1 MSNGLDP
8 IADDEFLYRRV
19 PASAQ
24 PQRIDP
30 VKREVNDQAFAP
42 HKTQDV
48 SGLSVSRAKYKA
60 IEEAGQGRPGKSYY
74 VAVLRAG
81 DLRQHGIVVEPRP
94 RPEENDPGHAE
105 LPQLN
110 AENYKDSDTL
120 ERQRI
125 LVSLCLRVE
134 GPFATSVS

>member
-1 MSNGLDP
+1 VSNGLDP

-24 PQRIDP
+24 PQLFDP
-30 VKREVNDQAFAP
+30 LKQDLNDQAFAP

-60 IEEAGQGRPGKSYY
+60 IEDAGQGRPGKSYF

-81 DLRQHGIVVEPRP
+81 DLRQHGIAIEPRP
-94 RPEENDPGHAE
+94 EVDDPGHAE

-110 AENYKDSDTL
+110 AGNYKDSDTL

-134 GPFATSVS
+134 GPFATPGA

>member
-24 PQRIDP
+24 PQLFDP
-30 VKREVNDQAFAP
+30 VQQELNDQAFAP
-42 HKTQDV
+42 SKTRDV

-94 RPEENDPGHAE
+94 KVNDPGHAE

-120 ERQRI
+120 ERQRL

-134 GPFATSVS
+134 GPFTTPGA

>member
-8 IADDEFLYRRV
+8 IADDEFLYRRI
-19 PASAQ
+19 PASAK
-24 PQRIDP
+24 PPLYDP
-30 VKREVNDQAFAP
+30 VKRELNDQAFAP
-42 HKTQDV
+42 NKNRDI

-60 IEEAGQGRPGKSYY
+60 IEAAGQGRPSKSYF

-81 DLRQHGIVVEPRP
+81 DLRQHGIAFEPV
-94 RPEENDPGHAE
+94 PEANDPGHAE

-120 ERQRI
+120 ERQRL

-134 GPFATSVS
+134 GPFATPVA